1 MQRGDREN
9 RGYPLKMIFKL
20 VKDGEVYLKPYGM
33 VQGIAE
39 VFTVPHIPP
48 NSLPL
53 GELLNRY
60 RRLLMEVPCFEMH
73 FSRDGRFWKAIDDEL
88 AKSQK
93 WDGKVKSSKCKACE
107 Y

>member
-1 MQRGDREN
+1 MKVFI
-9 RGYPLKMIFKL
+9 PVF
-20 VKDGEVYLKPYGM
+20 
-33 VQGIAE
+33 QGISE

-73 FSRDGRFWKAIDDEL
+73 FTRDGRFWQVIDRECMGL
-88 AKSQK
+88 A
-93 WDGKVKSSKCKACE
+93 SKE
-107 Y
+107 G